1 MGGYMQFN
9 YDDIEEFIFSIYKA
23 RVEIKTTMECLP
35 ARKYHTLL
43 NELFRTLHSL
53 KAKSFYYDFD
63 EISSVIE
70 KSEDILSLLLNHDC
84 TIDAEVINWFDLMYH
99 QLGIWLNELS
109 DDYTSKKGL
118 SFYIHDLDKP
128 PSVVVVGYDIN
139 LITSHRII
147 ILLSDSEKRKILEKI
162 LSFSFK
168 LISTTSSLSKVS
180 KILKESSEPRILI
193 ADIKL
198 HDGLLTDLHNEG
210 LLDVST
216 NIIILSDFKTSEELN
231 KIKTLLKTENV
242 FDISSTKMSDIKSIA
257 IKSVLPADEDR
268 IYIPLKSTKL
278 PLESLANSI
287 NNLPKLILQIK
298 KACFDQ
304 NTPYSEIVKLIEQDD
319 NISSSIINRINS
331 SYCNLG
337 YKISDIKQAAVLLGK
352 KKLYAAIMNS
362 ISTKIIPD
370 VDLSMYDIAYNDI
383 ICINSL
389 RNHLI
394 EAWSKELKISMDNIE
409 TMITIS
415 ILSSLGTIYTKGI
428 IDNITDLFKLK
439 EALAEQKELDK
450 LNKTQKEV
458 VSDKYFPP
466 VGKTPQKYLMITEG
480 FSAFSGISPIL
491 GRKSIGYYML
501 RGKVKNVLD
510 LKPAQYMSNLEIQE
524 LCQILGIKVGAKCED
539 MNYEKVVILTDADAD
554 GCAIAGLII
563 TLFSVIAP
571 EMLKAGRIC
580 RLDTPLLTGKKNDK
594 IVEYYFNFP
603 KKEDMHKDVDYF
615 YLKGLGSWT
624 KTDLQAIIE
633 KEGGMDNLLKP
644 FELDKTANKS
654 IYNWFGRETEP
665 RKVFLRG
672 REFHIDKA

>member
-9 YDDIEEFIFSIYKA
+9 YDDIEGFIFSIYKA
-23 RVEIKTTMECLP
+23 RVEIKTMMECLP

-70 KSEDILSLLLNHDC
+70 KSEDILSFLLNHDC
-84 TIDAEVINWFDLMYH
+84 TIDDEVINWFDLMYR

-118 SFYIHDLDKP
+118 SFYIPDLDKP
-128 PSVVVVGYDIN
+128 PSVVVVGYEIN

-147 ILLSDSEKRKILEKI
+147 ILLSDNEKRKILEKI

-231 KIKTLLKTENV
+231 KTKTLLKTENV
-242 FDISSTKMSDIKSIA
+242 FNISSTKMSDIKSIA
-257 IKSVLPADEDR
+257 IKSVLPSDEDR

-278 PLESLANSI
+278 PLESLANSM

-319 NISSSIINRINS
+319 AISSSIINRINS
-331 SYCNLG
+331 SYYNLG
-337 YKISDIKQAAVLLGK
+337 YKISDINQAAVLLGK
-352 KKLYAAIMNS
+352 KKLYASIMNS
-362 ISTKIIPD
+362 IYAKIIPD
-370 VDLSMYDIAYNDI
+370 VDLSMYDITYKDI

-394 EAWSKELKISMDNIE
+394 EAWSKELEISMDNIE

-415 ILSSLGTIYTKGI
+415 TLSSLGT
-428 IDNITDLFKLK
+428 
-439 EALAEQKELDK
+439 
-450 LNKTQKEV
+450 
-458 VSDKYFPP
+458 
-466 VGKTPQKYLMITEG
+466 
-480 FSAFSGISPIL
+480 
-491 GRKSIGYYML
+491 
-501 RGKVKNVLD
+501 
-510 LKPAQYMSNLEIQE
+510 
-524 LCQILGIKVGAKCED
+524 
-539 MNYEKVVILTDADAD
+539 
-554 GCAIAGLII
+554 
-563 TLFSVIAP
+563 
-571 EMLKAGRIC
+571 
-580 RLDTPLLTGKKNDK
+580 LLTAKAL
-594 IVEYYFNFP
+594 
-603 KKEDMHKDVDYF
+603 DY
-615 YLKGLGSWT
+615 
-624 KTDLQAIIE
+624 
-633 KEGGMDNLLKP
+633 N
-644 FELDKTANKS
+644 
-654 IYNWFGRETEP
+654 
-665 RKVFLRG
+665 
-672 REFHIDKA
+672 

>member
-1 MGGYMQFN
+1 MQFN

-23 RVEIKTTMECLP
+23 RVEIKTMMECLP

-70 KSEDILSLLLNHDC
+70 KSEDILSFLLNHDC
-84 TIDAEVINWFDLMYH
+84 TIDDEVINWFGLMYR
-99 QLGIWLNELS
+99 QLGIWLNELN

-118 SFYIHDLDKP
+118 SFYIPDLDKP
-128 PSVVVVGYDIN
+128 PSVVVVGYDIK

-147 ILLSDSEKRKILEKI
+147 ILLSDNEKRKILEKI

-231 KIKTLLKTENV
+231 KTKTLLKTENV
-242 FDISSTKMSDIKSIA
+242 FNISSTKMSDIKSIA
-257 IKSVLPADEDR
+257 IKSVLPSDEDR

-278 PLESLANSI
+278 PLESLANSM

-319 NISSSIINRINS
+319 AISSSIINRINS
-331 SYCNLG
+331 SYYNLG
-337 YKISDIKQAAVLLGK
+337 YKISDINQAAVLLGK
-352 KKLYAAIMNS
+352 KKLYASIMNS
-362 ISTKIIPD
+362 ISAKIIPD
-370 VDLSMYDIAYNDI
+370 VDLSMYDIAYKDI

-394 EAWSKELKISMDNIE
+394 EAWSKELEISMDNIE

-415 ILSSLGTIYTKGI
+415 TLSSLGTLLTAKALDYNLQYTKFKI
-428 IDNITDLFKLK
+428 MKDDQTIYDVEKKLLDYNSYDVCNRLFELWDFPNDFLNIAKKLPIDNIQTNKKIDSV
-439 EALAEQKELDK
+439 EL
-450 LNKTQKEV
+450 
-458 VSDKYFPP
+458 Y
-466 VGKTPQKYLMITEG
+466 
-480 FSAFSGISPIL
+480 AFIL
-491 GRKSIGYYML
+491 DIVHKIFRID
-501 RGKVKNVLD
+501 GKVAIDRN
-510 LKPAQYMSNLEIQE
+510 
-524 LCQILGIKVGAKCED
+524 ILNTVKQF
-539 MNYEKVVILTDADAD
+539 
-554 GCAIAGLII
+554 GL
-563 TLFSVIAP
+563 
-571 EMLKAGRIC
+571 
-580 RLDTPLLTGKKNDK
+580 N
-594 IVEYYFNFP
+594 
-603 KKEDMHKDVDYF
+603 
-615 YLKGLGSWT
+615 
-624 KTDLQAIIE
+624 Q
-633 KEGGMDNLLKP
+633 NLLLLAYKKTFGDSKYNGHFSMF
-644 FELDKTANKS
+644 FE
-654 IYNWFGRETEP
+654 E
-665 RKVFLRG
+665 
-672 REFHIDKA
+672 

>member
-1 MGGYMQFN
+1 MQFN

-70 KSEDILSLLLNHDC
+70 KSEDILSFLLNHDC
-84 TIDAEVINWFDLMYH
+84 TIDDEVINWFDLMYQ
-99 QLGIWLNELS
+99 QLGIWLNELN

-147 ILLSDSEKRKILEKI
+147 ILLSDNEKRKILEKI

-278 PLESLANSI
+278 PLESLANSM

-319 NISSSIINRINS
+319 NISSAIINRINS

-370 VDLSMYDIAYNDI
+370 VDLSMYDIAYKDI

-415 ILSSLGTIYTKGI
+415 ILSSIGTILTAKALDYNLQYTKFKI
-428 IDNITDLFKLK
+428 MKDDQTIYDVEKKLLDYNSYDVCNRLFELWDFPNDLLNITKKLPIDNIQTNKKIDSV
-439 EALAEQKELDK
+439 EL
-450 LNKTQKEV
+450 
-458 VSDKYFPP
+458 Y
-466 VGKTPQKYLMITEG
+466 
-480 FSAFSGISPIL
+480 AFIL
-491 GRKSIGYYML
+491 TIVHKIFRID
-501 RGKVKNVLD
+501 GKVAIDRN
-510 LKPAQYMSNLEIQE
+510 
-524 LCQILGIKVGAKCED
+524 ILNTVKQF
-539 MNYEKVVILTDADAD
+539 
-554 GCAIAGLII
+554 GL
-563 TLFSVIAP
+563 
-571 EMLKAGRIC
+571 
-580 RLDTPLLTGKKNDK
+580 N
-594 IVEYYFNFP
+594 
-603 KKEDMHKDVDYF
+603 
-615 YLKGLGSWT
+615 
-624 KTDLQAIIE
+624 Q
-633 KEGGMDNLLKP
+633 NLLLLAYKKTFGDSKYNGHFSMF
-644 FELDKTANKS
+644 FE
-654 IYNWFGRETEP
+654 E
-665 RKVFLRG
+665 
-672 REFHIDKA
+672 

>member
-1 MGGYMQFN
+1 MQFN

-23 RVEIKTTMECLP
+23 RVEIKTMMECLP

-70 KSEDILSLLLNHDC
+70 KSEDILSFLLNHDC
-84 TIDAEVINWFDLMYH
+84 IIDDEVINWFGLMYR
-99 QLGIWLNELS
+99 QLGIWLNELN

-118 SFYIHDLDKP
+118 SFYIPDLDKP
-128 PSVVVVGYDIN
+128 PSVVVVGYDIK

-147 ILLSDSEKRKILEKI
+147 ILLSDNEKRKILEKI

-231 KIKTLLKTENV
+231 KTKTLLKTENV
-242 FDISSTKMSDIKSIA
+242 FNISSTKMSDIKSIA
-257 IKSVLPADEDR
+257 IKSVLPSDEDR

-278 PLESLANSI
+278 PLESLANSM

-319 NISSSIINRINS
+319 AISSSIINRINS
-331 SYCNLG
+331 SYYNLG
-337 YKISDIKQAAVLLGK
+337 YKISDINQAAILLGK
-352 KKLYAAIMNS
+352 KKLYASIMNS
-362 ISTKIIPD
+362 ISAKIIPD
-370 VDLSMYDIAYNDI
+370 VDLSMYDITYKDI

-394 EAWSKELKISMDNIE
+394 EAWSKELEISMDNIE

-415 ILSSLGTIYTKGI
+415 TLSSLGTLLTAKALDYNLQYTKFKI
-428 IDNITDLFKLK
+428 MKDDQTIYDVEKKLLDYNSYDVCNRLFELWDFPNDFLNIAKKLPIDNIQTNKKIDSV
-439 EALAEQKELDK
+439 EL
-450 LNKTQKEV
+450 
-458 VSDKYFPP
+458 Y
-466 VGKTPQKYLMITEG
+466 
-480 FSAFSGISPIL
+480 AFIL
-491 GRKSIGYYML
+491 DIVHKIFRID
-501 RGKVKNVLD
+501 GKVAIDRN
-510 LKPAQYMSNLEIQE
+510 
-524 LCQILGIKVGAKCED
+524 ILNTVKQF
-539 MNYEKVVILTDADAD
+539 
-554 GCAIAGLII
+554 GL
-563 TLFSVIAP
+563 
-571 EMLKAGRIC
+571 
-580 RLDTPLLTGKKNDK
+580 N
-594 IVEYYFNFP
+594 
-603 KKEDMHKDVDYF
+603 
-615 YLKGLGSWT
+615 
-624 KTDLQAIIE
+624 Q
-633 KEGGMDNLLKP
+633 NLLLLAYKKTFGDSKYNGHFSMF
-644 FELDKTANKS
+644 FE
-654 IYNWFGRETEP
+654 E
-665 RKVFLRG
+665 
-672 REFHIDKA
+672 

>member
-1 MGGYMQFN
+1 MQFN

-23 RVEIKTTMECLP
+23 RVEIKTMMECLP

-70 KSEDILSLLLNHDC
+70 KSEDILSFLLNHDC
-84 TIDAEVINWFDLMYH
+84 TIDDEVINWFGLMYR
-99 QLGIWLNELS
+99 QLGIWLNELN

-118 SFYIHDLDKP
+118 SFYIPDLDKP

-147 ILLSDSEKRKILEKI
+147 ILLSDNEKRKILEKI

-168 LISTTSSLSKVS
+168 LISTTNSLSKVS

-231 KIKTLLKTENV
+231 KTKTLLKTENV
-242 FDISSTKMSDIKSIA
+242 FNISSTKMSDIKSIA
-257 IKSVLPADEDR
+257 IKSVLPSDEDR

-278 PLESLANSI
+278 PLESLANSM

-319 NISSSIINRINS
+319 AISSSIINRINS
-331 SYCNLG
+331 SYYNLG
-337 YKISDIKQAAVLLGK
+337 YKISDINQAAVLLGK
-352 KKLYAAIMNS
+352 KKLYASIMNS
-362 ISTKIIPD
+362 IYAKIIPD
-370 VDLSMYDIAYNDI
+370 VDLSMYDITYKDI

-394 EAWSKELKISMDNIE
+394 EAWSKELEISMDNIE

-415 ILSSLGTIYTKGI
+415 TLSSLGTLLTAKALDYNLQYTKFKI
-428 IDNITDLFKLK
+428 MKDDQTIYDVEKKLLDYNSYDVCNRLFELWDFPNDFLNIAKKLPIDNIQTNKKIDSV
-439 EALAEQKELDK
+439 EL
-450 LNKTQKEV
+450 
-458 VSDKYFPP
+458 Y
-466 VGKTPQKYLMITEG
+466 
-480 FSAFSGISPIL
+480 AFIL
-491 GRKSIGYYML
+491 DIVHKIFRID
-501 RGKVKNVLD
+501 GKVAIDRN
-510 LKPAQYMSNLEIQE
+510 
-524 LCQILGIKVGAKCED
+524 ILNTVKQF
-539 MNYEKVVILTDADAD
+539 
-554 GCAIAGLII
+554 GL
-563 TLFSVIAP
+563 
-571 EMLKAGRIC
+571 
-580 RLDTPLLTGKKNDK
+580 N
-594 IVEYYFNFP
+594 
-603 KKEDMHKDVDYF
+603 
-615 YLKGLGSWT
+615 
-624 KTDLQAIIE
+624 Q
-633 KEGGMDNLLKP
+633 NLLLLAYKKTFGDSKYNGHFSMF
-644 FELDKTANKS
+644 FE
-654 IYNWFGRETEP
+654 E
-665 RKVFLRG
+665 
-672 REFHIDKA
+672 

>member
-1 MGGYMQFN
+1 MQFN

-23 RVEIKTTMECLP
+23 RVEIKTMMECLP

-53 KAKSFYYDFD
+53 KAKLFYYDFD

-70 KSEDILSLLLNHDC
+70 KSEDILSFLLNHDC
-84 TIDAEVINWFDLMYH
+84 TIDDEVINWFDLMYR
-99 QLGIWLNELS
+99 QLGIWLNELN

-118 SFYIHDLDKP
+118 SFYIPDLDKP
-128 PSVVVVGYDIN
+128 PSVVVVGYEIN

-147 ILLSDSEKRKILEKI
+147 ILLSDNEKRKILEKI

-168 LISTTSSLSKVS
+168 LISTTSSLNKVS

-231 KIKTLLKTENV
+231 KTKTLLKTENV
-242 FDISSTKMSDIKSIA
+242 FNISSTKMSDIKSIA
-257 IKSVLPADEDR
+257 IKSVLPSDEDR

-278 PLESLANSI
+278 PLESLANSM

-319 NISSSIINRINS
+319 AISSSIINRINS
-331 SYCNLG
+331 SYYNLG
-337 YKISDIKQAAVLLGK
+337 YKISDINQAAVLLGK
-352 KKLYAAIMNS
+352 KKLYASIMNS

-370 VDLSMYDIAYNDI
+370 VDLSMYDIAYKDI

-415 ILSSLGTIYTKGI
+415 ILSSLGTLLTAKALDYNLQYTKFKI
-428 IDNITDLFKLK
+428 MKDDQTIYDVEKKLLDYNSYDVCNRLFELWDFPNDLLNITKKLPIDNIQTNKKIDSV
-439 EALAEQKELDK
+439 EL
-450 LNKTQKEV
+450 
-458 VSDKYFPP
+458 Y
-466 VGKTPQKYLMITEG
+466 
-480 FSAFSGISPIL
+480 AFIL
-491 GRKSIGYYML
+491 TIVHKIFRID
-501 RGKVKNVLD
+501 GKVAIDRN
-510 LKPAQYMSNLEIQE
+510 
-524 LCQILGIKVGAKCED
+524 ILNTVKQF
-539 MNYEKVVILTDADAD
+539 
-554 GCAIAGLII
+554 GL
-563 TLFSVIAP
+563 
-571 EMLKAGRIC
+571 
-580 RLDTPLLTGKKNDK
+580 N
-594 IVEYYFNFP
+594 
-603 KKEDMHKDVDYF
+603 
-615 YLKGLGSWT
+615 
-624 KTDLQAIIE
+624 Q
-633 KEGGMDNLLKP
+633 NLLLLAYKKSFGDSKYNGHFSMF
-644 FELDKTANKS
+644 FE
-654 IYNWFGRETEP
+654 E
-665 RKVFLRG
+665 
-672 REFHIDKA
+672 

>member
-35 ARKYHTLL
+35 ARKYHTQL

-53 KAKSFYYDFD
+53 KAKSFYYEFD

-70 KSEDILSLLLNHDC
+70 KSEDILSFLLNHDC
-84 TIDAEVINWFDLMYH
+84 TIDDEVINWFDLMYR
-99 QLGIWLNELS
+99 QLGIWLNELN
-109 DDYTSKKGL
+109 DDYTPKKGL
-118 SFYIHDLDKP
+118 SFYIPDLDKP

-147 ILLSDSEKRKILEKI
+147 ILLSDNEKRKILEKI

-257 IKSVLPADEDR
+257 IKSVLPSDEDR
-268 IYIPLKSTKL
+268 IFIPLKSTKL
-278 PLESLANSI
+278 PLESLANSM

-304 NTPYSEIVKLIEQDD
+304 NTPYSEIIKLIEQDD
-319 NISSSIINRINS
+319 DISTSIIDRINS

-370 VDLSMYDIAYNDI
+370 VDLSMYDIDYKDI

-415 ILSSLGTIYTKGI
+415 ILSSLGTILTAKALDYNLQYTKFKI
-428 IDNITDLFKLK
+428 MKDDLTIYDVEKKLLDYNSYDVCNRLFELWDFPNDFLNITKKLPIDNIQTNKKIDSV
-439 EALAEQKELDK
+439 EL
-450 LNKTQKEV
+450 
-458 VSDKYFPP
+458 Y
-466 VGKTPQKYLMITEG
+466 
-480 FSAFSGISPIL
+480 AFIL
-491 GRKSIGYYML
+491 TIVHKIFRID
-501 RGKVKNVLD
+501 GKVAIDRN
-510 LKPAQYMSNLEIQE
+510 
-524 LCQILGIKVGAKCED
+524 ILNTVKQF
-539 MNYEKVVILTDADAD
+539 
-554 GCAIAGLII
+554 GL
-563 TLFSVIAP
+563 
-571 EMLKAGRIC
+571 
-580 RLDTPLLTGKKNDK
+580 N
-594 IVEYYFNFP
+594 
-603 KKEDMHKDVDYF
+603 
-615 YLKGLGSWT
+615 
-624 KTDLQAIIE
+624 Q
-633 KEGGMDNLLKP
+633 NLLLLAYKKTFGDSKYNGHFSMF
-644 FELDKTANKS
+644 FE
-654 IYNWFGRETEP
+654 E
-665 RKVFLRG
+665 
-672 REFHIDKA
+672 

>member
-1 MGGYMQFN
+1 MQFN

-23 RVEIKTTMECLP
+23 RVEIKTMMECLP

-70 KSEDILSLLLNHDC
+70 KSEDILSFLLNYDC
-84 TIDAEVINWFDLMYH
+84 TIDDEVINWFDLMYR
-99 QLGIWLNELS
+99 QLGIWLNELN

-118 SFYIHDLDKP
+118 SFYIPDLDKP

-147 ILLSDSEKRKILEKI
+147 ILLSDNEKRKILEKI

-231 KIKTLLKTENV
+231 KTKTLLKTENV
-242 FDISSTKMSDIKSIA
+242 FNISSTKMSDIKSIA
-257 IKSVLPADEDR
+257 IKSVLPSDEDR

-278 PLESLANSI
+278 PLESLANSM

-319 NISSSIINRINS
+319 AISSSIINRINS
-331 SYCNLG
+331 SYYNLG
-337 YKISDIKQAAVLLGK
+337 YKISDINQAAVLLGK
-352 KKLYAAIMNS
+352 KKLYASIMNS
-362 ISTKIIPD
+362 IYAKIIPD
-370 VDLSMYDIAYNDI
+370 VDLSMYDITYKDI

-394 EAWSKELKISMDNIE
+394 EAWSKELEISMDNIE

-415 ILSSLGTIYTKGI
+415 TLSSLGTLLTAKALDYNLQYTKFKI
-428 IDNITDLFKLK
+428 MKDDQTIYDVEKKLLDYNSYDVCNRLFELWDFPNDFLNIAKKLPIDNIQTNKKIDSV
-439 EALAEQKELDK
+439 EL
-450 LNKTQKEV
+450 
-458 VSDKYFPP
+458 Y
-466 VGKTPQKYLMITEG
+466 
-480 FSAFSGISPIL
+480 AFIL
-491 GRKSIGYYML
+491 DIVHKIFRID
-501 RGKVKNVLD
+501 GKVAIDRN
-510 LKPAQYMSNLEIQE
+510 
-524 LCQILGIKVGAKCED
+524 ILNTVKQF
-539 MNYEKVVILTDADAD
+539 
-554 GCAIAGLII
+554 GL
-563 TLFSVIAP
+563 
-571 EMLKAGRIC
+571 
-580 RLDTPLLTGKKNDK
+580 N
-594 IVEYYFNFP
+594 
-603 KKEDMHKDVDYF
+603 
-615 YLKGLGSWT
+615 
-624 KTDLQAIIE
+624 Q
-633 KEGGMDNLLKP
+633 NLLLLAYKKTFGDSKYNGHFSMF
-644 FELDKTANKS
+644 FE
-654 IYNWFGRETEP
+654 E
-665 RKVFLRG
+665 
-672 REFHIDKA
+672 